1 MLFYKYKLIIAK
13 QVRNLDFNN
22 KKCRIYAAFCVSQT
36 SDKYR
41 IEKGLIMRKKRQ
53 TASSIAKAAVQEVKD
68 SAKDILNTPI
78 VEKAKETVKDA
89 AEKAEDT
96 VKTVTKAAKDA
107 GNRVSSVTL
116 EVSGLDISLEDI
128 KKAVKKD
135 AAEKGLNGTIRIYLN
150 VAQMAA
156 YYAVDEKGSDEY
168 KVDFVRI

>member
-1 MLFYKYKLIIAK
+1 
-13 QVRNLDFNN
+13 
-22 KKCRIYAAFCVSQT
+22 
-36 SDKYR
+36 
-41 IEKGLIMRKKRQ
+41 MRKKRQ

-107 GNRVSSVTL
+107 GSRVSSVTL

-156 YYAVDEKGSDEY
+156 YYTVDEKGSDEY
-168 KVDFVRI
+168 KVDIVRI